1 MTAVAFLPMFVL
13 RLLLNVRA
21 SRPTPVAQATS
32 FDYETSS
39 TGR

>member
-21 SRPTPVAQATS
+21 GRPIPIPQATS